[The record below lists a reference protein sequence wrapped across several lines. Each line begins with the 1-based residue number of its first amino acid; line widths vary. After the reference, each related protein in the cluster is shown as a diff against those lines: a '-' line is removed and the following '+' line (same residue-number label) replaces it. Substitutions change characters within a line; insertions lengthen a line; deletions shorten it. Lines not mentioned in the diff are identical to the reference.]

1 LWRDIVGLSFGA
13 LSERKLRSALT
24 ILMVLIGATLM
35 TSLSGLNGGM
45 QVYINDQLSVLGGNL
60 LIVTPSPT
68 FERLMAGGAAGGSA
82 PVTLNDQTVK
92 TIKAVRGVAE
102 VVPFYSDVA
111 TMVSKGVSRTVSITG
126 IDQNKMVAVYPKL
139 SLQSGTLLSPSD
151 SIGIVL
157 GSDVSNPPGLTTTFA
172 GTGGIVSL
180 QFSYVE
186 DTSQGQKTVTSTRVF
201 QVKGTLNSLGSAGID
216 SGAFI
221 TLAAANALFQKGSK
235 YSGMYVVTRDPALN
249 DQVES
254 TIKKIYADNI
264 GVVSPK
270 TIATTIEQLIGG
282 FTSFITSVAAIS
294 MLVGGVGIV
303 TTLYTSVMERTREIG
318 LLKALGFRN
327 SVVMTTF
334 LLESALIGLIGGI
347 VGIVAGIGGAQV
359 LTQLLPFGPTPGSF
373 RAVVLPSDI
382 LTIFLLSLFLSVLAG
397 LYPAW
402 RAARLDPIVA
412 LRKE

>member
-1 LWRDIVGLSFGA
+1 MWQDIIGLSFGA

-35 TSLSGLNGGM
+35 TSLNGLNGGM

-60 LIVTPSPT
+60 LIVTPSPI
-68 FERLMAGGAAGGSA
+68 FERFAGGGAGAGA

-92 TIKAVRGVAE
+92 TIRAVRGVAE

-111 TMVSKGVSRTVSITG
+111 TMVSSGVSRTVSITG

-139 SLQSGTLLSPSD
+139 SLQSGALISPSD
-151 SIGIVL
+151 SIGIVI
-157 GSDVSNPPGLTTTFA
+157 GSDVSNPPGLSTTFA
-172 GTGGIVSL
+172 KTGGIVSL
-180 QFSYVE
+180 QYSYVQ

-201 QVKGTLNSLGSAGID
+201 QVKGALNSLGSGDID

-221 TLAAANALFQKGSK
+221 TLAAANALFRKESK
-235 YSGMYVVTRDPALN
+235 YSGMYVVTKDPTLN

-254 TIKKIYADNI
+254 TIKKIYANNI

-270 TIATTIEQLIGG
+270 TIAATIQDLIGG

-327 SVVMTTF
+327 GVVMTTF
-334 LLESALIGLIGGI
+334 LIESALIGLIGGTI
-347 VGIVAGIGGAQV
+347 GIIAGIGGAQV
-359 LTQLLPFGPTPGSF
+359 LTTLLPFGPTPGSF
-373 RAVVLPSDI
+373 RPVLLPSDI
-382 LTIFLLSLFLSVLAG
+382 ATVFLLSLFLSVLAG